1 MRGTKPNRE
10 HFRKELWNDQ
20 RPEMKRHMNSE
31 RTKYWSNL
39 SLWAQVEATD
49 KPVPSPHAPGARF
62 GHMESMGAQCEHQG
76 IIWKITCRVREALQQ
91 IFGWQNIF
99 LTEGKARNDKELL
112 STIYDQTLHRVE
124 QKWVMWYREPLAICC
139 FLYSMNNFRK
149 GTDCNFS
156 HLQISSDC
164 KGLVWWT
171 PIHYY
176 CAYSFVFFPFKKKK
190 KKNTQNQAL
199 TSL

>member
-1 MRGTKPNRE
+1 M
-10 HFRKELWNDQ
+10 
-20 RPEMKRHMNSE
+20 
-31 RTKYWSNL
+31 
-39 SLWAQVEATD
+39 
-49 KPVPSPHAPGARF
+49 
-62 GHMESMGAQCEHQG
+62 
-76 IIWKITCRVREALQQ
+76 
-91 IFGWQNIF
+91 
-99 LTEGKARNDKELL
+99 RNDKELL

-124 QKWVMWYREPLAICC
+124 QKWLMWYREPLAICC

-190 KKNTQNQAL
+190 KILKIKPWQVCSKEEGKVWILVPARWNKIQQLAQRRKVSRFDVKRNPRDELSTGGDHQEHRKSVLFSKAH
-199 TSL
+199 SSGVA